1 MGGITALAEAHG
13 WFLGLILWLCRRLL
27 GAATRLLRWAWR
39 STLEVAAW
47 LGFQGKR
54 VLIFWFLVYLVLA
67 TNWMFGGWVAAKLA
81 AVLFVFAWTAPKR
94 RAMRNLKA
102 LREVDQRVAR
112 EVGKVTDAVTDAARS
127 IREAGRR
134 PFGGM
139 RHGDD
144 PGQPEQ
150 TTMTLAEVAGS
161 DVKFDPVF
169 RLPWRRR

>member
-1 MGGITALAEAHG
+1 MSGITALAEMHG
-13 WFLGLILWLCRRLL
+13 WFLGLILWLCKRLL
-27 GAATRLLRWAWR
+27 GAAARLLRWAWR

-67 TNWMFGGWVAAKLA
+67 VNWMFGGWVAAKLA

-102 LREVDQRVAR
+102 LREIDQRVAA

-134 PFGGM
+134 PFRGT
-139 RHGDD
+139 RHGDR

-150 TTMTLAEVAGS
+150 VAMTVTEVAASRIGFEPT
-161 DVKFDPVF
+161 VWF
-169 RLPWRRR
+169 PWRRR